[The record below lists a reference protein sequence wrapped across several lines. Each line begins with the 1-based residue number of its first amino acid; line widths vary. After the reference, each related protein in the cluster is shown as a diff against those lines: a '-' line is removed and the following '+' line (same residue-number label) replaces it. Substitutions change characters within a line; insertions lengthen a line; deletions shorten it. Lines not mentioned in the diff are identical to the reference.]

1 MGGSHLPFHC
11 VPHHPVCTPCCVHGS
26 LCSLAALW
34 FSLPC
39 VLPSSALIP
48 SGKPSLTTPVCADL
62 PRVLVCD
69 ISPLAV
75 LKYSFCAIDYI
86 FLSGFPTDT
95 GNVFSTRTNFSHLL
109 PQPPPPLQARAQ
121 HSASYTNCP
130 VSTQCPSW
138 VWAAGIQSGC
148 CGSSHV
154 CESTLP
160 LNCVG
165 GNHGPSFH

>member
-1 MGGSHLPFHC
+1 M
-11 VPHHPVCTPCCVHGS
+11 HGS

-69 ISPLAV
+69 IPPLAV

-86 FLSGFPTDT
+86 FLSGLPTDT

-109 PQPPPPLQARAQ
+109 PQPPPPLQPVPSTVLHTQTARSAPSAHPGRGLLVYKVAAVDPAMYVSPHSLSTVLVGIMAPVFTRHVATTCFQAQ
-121 HSASYTNCP
+121 PPAP
-130 VSTQCPSW
+130 
-138 VWAAGIQSGC
+138 ALKG
-148 CGSSHV
+148 
-154 CESTLP
+154 
-160 LNCVG
+160 
-165 GNHGPSFH
+165 